1 MRIEI
6 YEMFIIE
13 SVLKGFFCFGFI
25 LDLVID
31 SSVVFI
37 WVFLFVLFIKL
48 EFIFFYIV
56 LRDVNRL
63 MFVIFNYGMC

>member
-13 SVLKGFFCFGFI
+13 SVFKGFFCFGFI